1 MFIFYVTASTL
12 LYVGGDIIG
21 KYWALNQDVR
31 WFWAG
36 ILLYSIGGIAS
47 FYAIREES
55 LSLAL
60 LVIPPFAIILSLLA
74 GRFIFDERL
83 SSVQY
88 AMGVIILLAV
98 VGLLW
103 NPKW

>member
-1 MFIFYVTASTL
+1 MLGV
-12 LYVGGDIIG
+12 IG
-21 KYWALNQDVR
+21 KIWALNQDTR
-31 WFWAG
+31 WFWFG

-60 LVIPPFAIILSLLA
+60 LLIPPCAIILSLLA
-74 GRFIFDERL
+74 GKFLFDERL

-88 AMGVIILLAV
+88 VA
-98 VGLLW
+98 
-103 NPKW
+103 